1 MTRDSSTPQISVGL
15 RFAPLRMTG
24 FLIRDSFILIRNSS
38 FIISLNHISLTL
50 NAGPLWLY
58 LVILAASVSLAVW
71 SYRNTIPRTTT
82 FRRNA
87 LITLRSLGLA
97 ALLLAI
103 FQPIFS
109 STTTQKTT
117 PSFALVMDNSQSMAL
132 PERGHVLTP
141 GVANRRDAMIV
152 SIHEAIPKGV
162 LTDATQ
168 CDLYSVGERTY
179 SLLNKTPID
188 SIRPIASQTDLSS
201 LFDVIRSERKTKN
214 TEAIVL
220 YTDGAF
226 TAGKNPVYSAADL
239 GVPVYVVGLGD
250 STEPRDVAVT
260 ELFTNEVATIGAPQ
274 PVDITIHY
282 GGAKPGE
289 HVTVELFEED
299 QKIGE
304 RAIELAQPSG
314 DEAVSFQYTP
324 TTEGTKKLVAKVSTL
339 SEEATDKNNLRIA
352 YVKVLKNKFHVVL
365 FAGSP
370 SSDVSFLRQF
380 FSENPSL
387 QLSTYIQKQGAE
399 FYEGTPTREKL
410 GQVDMVVLVGFPIA
424 STSDATIA
432 LVRDLL
438 SRENRSMLFVA
449 SHQLDL
455 VKLQQLGDAL
465 PFRVDPRSASQNE
478 IKTGMAVNPS
488 ASDNPVLHIPP
499 DERGK
504 ISWDG
509 VAPLFKTETHFEARP
524 ESQTLAEAT
533 LAGAKLG
540 EPLIIARHIGQA
552 RQIAITGYGLWQ
564 WKLTTFGR
572 EKAYASP
579 SDTAKQQVSALDLFL
594 SNAARWLTTEEANK
608 RVRVAPER
616 KFYQAGER
624 IEVFGQVYNES
635 YEPMEKA
642 DVTIRI
648 TGASLAKPIDLALEA
663 VGNGRFTANIPE
675 GLPKGDYTY
684 KGTATLNGVEI
695 GTDDGRFNVGDFN
708 IELAEPRM
716 RSDILRQ
723 MADRTGGKFY
733 TPETAANIL
742 KDIQSSSRFTPRE
755 ISNTRDYEI
764 WNSWPLLALAL
775 LFFSTEWFVRKRLGM
790 L

>member
-1 MTRDSSTPQISVGL
+1 M
-15 RFAPLRMTG
+15 
-24 FLIRDSFILIRNSS
+24 
-38 FIISLNHISLTL
+38 NHISLTL

-58 LVILAASVSLAVW
+58 LLILLASVLVAVW
-71 SYRNTIPRTTT
+71 SYRNTIPRTTN

-109 STTTQKTT
+109 STTTQKTI

-132 PERGHVLTP
+132 PEQGHVLTRST
-141 GVANRRDAMIV
+141 ATRRDAMV
-152 SIHEAIPKGV
+152 ASIHEAIPKGM
-162 LTDATQ
+162 LTDGTQ
-168 CDLYSVGERTY
+168 SDLYSVGERTY
-179 SLLNKTPID
+179 SLGNKTPID
-188 SIRPIASQTDLSS
+188 SIRPVASQTDLSS
-201 LFDVIRSERKTKN
+201 LFEVIRAERKTKN

-226 TAGKNPVYSAADL
+226 TAGKNPVYSATDL

-260 ELFTNEVATIGAPQ
+260 ELFTNEVGTIGALQ

-289 HVTVELFEED
+289 HITVELFEEE
-299 QKIGE
+299 QKLGE
-304 RAIELAQPSG
+304 RAIEIAQASG

-324 TTEGTKKLVAKVSTL
+324 TTEGTKKLIAKVTTL
-339 SEEATDKNNLRIA
+339 SGEATDKNNLRIA
-352 YVKVLKNKFHVVL
+352 YVKVLKNKFHVLL
-365 FAGSP
+365 FAGAP

-387 QLSTYIQKQGAE
+387 QLTTFIQKQGAE
-399 FYEGTPTREKL
+399 FYEGTPTREKF
-410 GQVDMVVLVGFPIA
+410 GQVDLVVLAGFPIA

-438 SRENRSMLFVA
+438 TREGRSLLFVA
-449 SHQLDL
+449 SRQLDL
-455 VKLQQLGDAL
+455 GKLQQLGDAL
-465 PFRVDPRSASQNE
+465 PFKVEPRMASQNE
-478 IKTGMAVNPS
+478 IKAGMAVNP
-488 ASDNPVLHIPP
+488 AVSDNPVLHIPP

-509 VAPLFKTETHFEARP
+509 VAPLFKTETHFQARP

-533 LAGAKLG
+533 MAGVKLG
-540 EPLIIARHIGQA
+540 EPLILSRHIGQA
-552 RQIAITGYGLWQ
+552 RQLAITGYGLWQ
-564 WKLTTFGR
+564 WKLTSFGR
-572 EKAYASP
+572 ERAYANR
-579 SDTAKQQVSALDLFL
+579 SDTAKQLVSALDLFL
-594 SNAARWLTTEEANK
+594 SNAARWLTTEESNK
-608 RVRVAPER
+608 RVRIAPER

-635 YEPMEKA
+635 YEPMEHA

-648 TGASLAKPIDLALEA
+648 TGSALTKPVDLALEA
-663 VGNGRFTANIPE
+663 VGNGRFTAVMPE
-675 GLPKGDYTY
+675 GLPKGDYAF
-684 KGTATLNGVEI
+684 KGAASASGVEI

-723 MADRTGGKFY
+723 MAERTGGKFY
-733 TPETAANIL
+733 TPETAVNIL
-742 KDIQSSSRFTPRE
+742 KDIQASPRFTPRE
-755 ISNTRDYEI
+755 ISNTRDFEI

-775 LFFSTEWFVRKRLGM
+775 LFFSTEWFIRKRLGM